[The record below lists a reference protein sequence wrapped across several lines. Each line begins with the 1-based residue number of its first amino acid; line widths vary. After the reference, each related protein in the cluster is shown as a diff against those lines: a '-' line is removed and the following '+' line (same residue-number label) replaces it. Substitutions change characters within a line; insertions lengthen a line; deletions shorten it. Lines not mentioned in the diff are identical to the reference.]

1 MFLCYTILIQ
11 NASQISQTD
20 RSDFVFF
27 NLKLSNPKY
36 LSKIYSTNNS
46 FLAFEGL
53 VSQKMQRLSPF

>member
-27 NLKLSNPKY
+27 NLKLSNLKY

-53 VSQKMQRLSPF
+53 VS